1 MLGEFNTP
9 FLTIFFGGASA
20 LIGILQALAV
30 KLVGATPASVFMNPV
45 TPLTDTLEFAVGLFP
60 HTFLLVFLPEGFLL
74 SLDAKDF
81 AASAK
86 SATSDTHGNRI
97 GIRLEGSARI
107 LILRHIVVSVHLT
120 SLVEVVLKD
129 MGVVGEFF
137 EGSLDNTLFLGIS
150 STLTFHQL
158 FALSHA
164 TASEDNLIHLLIG
177 RNGSHIFS
185 PLESFVV
192 SIKRRYK
199 KSPKKSI
206 TFSRI
211 FKIILILF

>member
-1 MLGEFNTP
+1 MLGEFSTP
-9 FLTIFFGGASA
+9 LVAVFFGGASA
-20 LIGILQALAV
+20 LIGILQAFTV
-30 KLVGATPASVFMNPV
+30 KLVGATPASVFVNPV
-45 TPLTDTLEFAVGLFP
+45 TPLTETLDFAVGLFP

-74 SLDAKDF
+74 SLDANDF

-86 SATSDTHGNRI
+86 SAASDTHSNRI
-97 GIRLEGSARI
+97 GIRLEGSAGI

-137 EGSLDNTLFLGIS
+137 EGSLDGTLFLSVG

-164 TASEDNLIHLLIG
+164 TASEGNLLSLLIG
-177 RNGSHIFS
+177 RNGSHRIS
-185 PLESFVV
+185 PFLFYSSF
-192 SIKRRYK
+192 R
-199 KSPKKSI
+199 
-206 TFSRI
+206 
-211 FKIILILF
+211 